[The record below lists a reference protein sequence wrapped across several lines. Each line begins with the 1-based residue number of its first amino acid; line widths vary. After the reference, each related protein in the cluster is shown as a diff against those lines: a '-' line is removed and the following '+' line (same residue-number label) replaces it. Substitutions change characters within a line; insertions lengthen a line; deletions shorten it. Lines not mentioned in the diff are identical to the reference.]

1 MGILNILPPGLLKTK
16 LFEGLEQSELKA
28 LINKGELKS
37 YEAGDLI
44 VKEGDNGDS
53 FYCVVTG
60 AVDIVLASAPSSDP
74 VTLTTLT
81 EGGIVGEMVLV
92 KKNIRTASALASKK
106 SELLCWHYSQCLD
119 LFNSNPIL
127 GYKMMRNLAFLV
139 ANKLTDMNALYRDK

>member
-37 YEAGDLI
+37 YEQGDLI
-44 VKEGDNGDS
+44 VKEGEESDS
-53 FYCVVTG
+53 FYCVVSG
-60 AVDIVLASAPSSDP
+60 AVDIMLASVPAADP
-74 VTLTTLT
+74 VTITTLE

-92 KKNIRTASALASKK
+92 KKNIRSASALAAKK

-119 LFNSNPIL
+119 LFNSNPNL
-127 GYKMMRNLAFLV
+127 GYKMMRNLASLV